1 MLGSI
6 AVALALLPQPSL
18 RPAPRHCAR
27 ASILRAAS
35 DDDLRKAFASQ
46 LASDKKEDGLG
57 SFIDTL
63 TGKKEPK
70 KGLAKPKPGD
80 ERLPIRRG
88 GAARDGSLGEL
99 RATQD
104 FLLNLNPRDWQAEEY
119 GLLAALA
126 AIFGGIVVA
135 YYAYVVPSENLG
147 DSGGAYDYTKVRDT
161 SDLGQCLER
170 SYGTTEKSLCRFQ
183 YGTSPVDKARG
194 IIGI

>member
-18 RPAPRHCAR
+18 RPPSRTAPAPPSCAPPAR
-27 ASILRAAS
+27 RPPQGVRVAAGEP
-35 DDDLRKAFASQ
+35 
-46 LASDKKEDGLG
+46 KKEDGLG

-119 GLLAALA
+119 GLLAALT

-135 YYAYVVPSENLG
+135 YFVYVVPSENLG
-147 DSGGAYDYTKVRDT
+147 ESGGAYDYTKVRDT
-161 SDLGQCLER
+161 SDMGQCLER

-183 YGTSPVDKARG
+183 YGTSPGDKARG
-194 IIGI
+194 IIGL

>member
-1 MLGSI
+1 M
-6 AVALALLPQPSL
+6 
-18 RPAPRHCAR
+18 
-27 ASILRAAS
+27 
-35 DDDLRKAFASQ
+35 
-46 LASDKKEDGLG
+46 
-57 SFIDTL
+57 
-63 TGKKEPK
+63 
-70 KGLAKPKPGD
+70 
-80 ERLPIRRG
+80 
-88 GAARDGSLGEL
+88 

-147 DSGGAYDYTKVRDT
+147 ESGGAYDYTKVRDT
-161 SDLGQCLER
+161 SEMGQCLER

>member
-1 MLGSI
+1 M
-6 AVALALLPQPSL
+6 
-18 RPAPRHCAR
+18 
-27 ASILRAAS
+27 
-35 DDDLRKAFASQ
+35 
-46 LASDKKEDGLG
+46 
-57 SFIDTL
+57 
-63 TGKKEPK
+63 
-70 KGLAKPKPGD
+70 
-80 ERLPIRRG
+80 
-88 GAARDGSLGEL
+88 

-135 YYAYVVPSENLG
+135 YFVYVVPSENLG
-147 DSGGAYDYTKVRDT
+147 ESGGAYDYTKVRDT
-161 SDLGQCLER
+161 SDMGQCLER

>member
-1 MLGSI
+1 MG
-6 AVALALLPQPSL
+6 
-18 RPAPRHCAR
+18 CAW
-27 ASILRAAS
+27 
-35 DDDLRKAFASQ
+35 Q

-57 SFIDTL
+57 SFINSL
-63 TGKKEPK
+63 TKKEPK

-147 DSGGAYDYTKVRDT
+147 ESGGAYDYTKVRDT
-161 SDLGQCLER
+161 SEMGQCLER